1 MIDRLLNRWIDFVRD
16 HIYVITILISVSL
29 IGLLFV
35 QYKLIKLEI
44 DFQKEKFDDEI
55 DDVLSDMEDRIED
68 DEEISNYLIELIG
81 DKVPAEKRDSLEKY
95 MVTEI
100 KGFTDSILTSR
111 ELGFLDY
118 DFAFYQRYEDTIA
131 FASAVNPYQPD
142 YTKYAT
148 NAGRRIRDAYGKGI
162 FRFGLLFYNKSLY
175 LVYQIFS
182 ILVITTLFVL
192 ILLGSFFSTFMVL
205 NRQKQLSKLK
215 NDFIN
220 NLTHE
225 LKTPIFASSILY
237 KIIKEKRH
245 KFSEEE
251 LDHHLSL
258 LEKENH
264 LLKNKVEKVLELTVL
279 ERENPGLNLKEIDLH
294 GIILQKAEIHK
305 IIIQEREG
313 ELDLNLLATNHLIQG
328 DSMHIGNIVDNLLD
342 NAVKYSDKPPKI
354 EIATQNQGSWL
365 VMVIRDNGIGVD
377 GVDLPFIFDKFF
389 RVSQGDLHQT
399 KGFGLGL
406 SYVKM
411 MTELHGGTLNFESK
425 IGKGST
431 ITLQFPLKIT
441 RNSTRNDTKNIAG

>member
-1 MIDRLLNRWIDFVRD
+1 M
-16 HIYVITILISVSL
+16 ITILISFSL

-35 QYKLIKLEI
+35 QYNLIKLEI
-44 DFQKEKFDDEI
+44 EIQKEKFDDEI
-55 DDVLSDMEDRIED
+55 DDVLLDMHHRIED
-68 DEEISNYLIELIG
+68 DEEISNNLILLIG
-81 DKVPAEKRDSLEKY
+81 DKVPVGKRDSLEKY

-118 DFAFYQRYEDTIA
+118 DFAFYQRYEDTVA
-131 FASAVNPYQPD
+131 FSSALNPYQPD

-148 NAGRRIRDAYGKGI
+148 KAGWRIREAYGEGI

-175 LVYQIFS
+175 VVYQIFS
-182 ILVITTLFVL
+182 ILIITTLFIL

-205 NRQKQLSKLK
+205 NRQKRISQLK

-237 KIIKEKRH
+237 KIIKEKRYN
-245 KFSEEE
+245 FSEEE
-251 LDHHLSL
+251 LDHYLSL

-279 ERENPGLNLKEIDLH
+279 ERENPGLNLKEINLH
-294 GIILQKAEIHK
+294 DIILQKAEIYR
-305 IIIQEREG
+305 IIIQERDG
-313 ELDLNLLATNHLIQG
+313 DLRSNLLAENHLIQG
-328 DSMHIGNIVDNLLD
+328 DSMHIGNIIDNLLD
-342 NAVKYSDKPPKI
+342 NAIKYSDKSPEI
-354 EIATQNQGSWL
+354 EITTQNQSDSVL
-365 VMVIRDNGIGVD
+365 LIIRDNGIGVEST
-377 GVDLPFIFDKFF
+377 DLPFIFDKFF

-411 MTELHGGTLNFESK
+411 MTELHGGTLIFESK
-425 IGKGST
+425 FGKGST
-431 ITLQFPLKIT
+431 ITLQFPLKIN
-441 RNSTRNDTKNIAG
+441 RNLNRNDSKNFTG

>member
-1 MIDRLLNRWIDFVRD
+1 MIDRFLNRWIDFVRD
-16 HIYVITILISVSL
+16 HIYVITILISFSL

-35 QYKLIKLEI
+35 QYNLIKLEI
-44 DFQKEKFDDEI
+44 EIQKEKFDDEI
-55 DDVLSDMEDRIED
+55 DDVLLDMHHRIED
-68 DEEISNYLIELIG
+68 DEEISNNLILLIG
-81 DKVPAEKRDSLEKY
+81 DKVPVGKRDSLEKY

-118 DFAFYQRYEDTIA
+118 DFAFYQRYEDTVA
-131 FASAVNPYQPD
+131 FSSALNPYQPD

-148 NAGRRIRDAYGKGI
+148 KAGWRIREAYGEGI

-175 LVYQIFS
+175 VVYQIFS
-182 ILVITTLFVL
+182 ILIITTLFIL

-205 NRQKQLSKLK
+205 NRQKQISQLK

-245 KFSEEE
+245 NFSEEE
-251 LDHHLSL
+251 LDHYLSL

-279 ERENPGLNLKEIDLH
+279 ERENPGLNLKEINLH
-294 GIILQKAEIHK
+294 DIILQKAEIYR
-305 IIIQEREG
+305 IIIQERDG
-313 ELDLNLLATNHLIQG
+313 ELKSNLSAENHLIQG
-328 DSMHIGNIVDNLLD
+328 DSMHIGNIIDNLLD
-342 NAVKYSDKPPKI
+342 NAIKYSDKSPEI
-354 EIATQNQGSWL
+354 EITTQNHSDSVL
-365 VMVIRDNGIGVD
+365 LIIRDNGIGVD
-377 GVDLPFIFDKFF
+377 STDLPFIFDKFF

-411 MTELHGGTLNFESK
+411 MTELHGGTLIFESK

-431 ITLQFPLKIT
+431 ITLQFPLKIN
-441 RNSTRNDTKNIAG
+441 RNLNRNDSKNFTG